1 MSLMFLL
8 LLIMLAAF
16 LITKK
21 ITFIK
26 LNQLNSDELKR
37 IINHGNKKNQKR
49 MAKTIIA
56 KRRAKVIEDVEKVY
70 LKQIKRK

>member
-1 MSLMFLL
+1 MILTFLL
-8 LLIMLAAF
+8 LVIMLAAF

>member
-1 MSLMFLL
+1 MFLL

>member
-1 MSLMFLL
+1 
-8 LLIMLAAF
+8 MLAAF